1 MENAHQ
7 RMGRLTFVRQSRD
20 SVTDVSVY
28 LEKLVAEAQDD
39 RSATFHLVSV
49 FGGDQE
55 IGAVIA
61 AAQEGLRFQTECG
74 ERRLLGTVGEKPVVY
89 RASLQIPGRKRPV
102 RHAILLSRTFYETTL
117 GANSGARRT
126 VLFDST
132 PEFVLHRLS
141 ARFGLPVLPRW
152 PEWFHHELLRR
163 RDVEPLAG
171 WNCTPIAVKGT
182 KLRMLRLLALGLRRG
197 SIRLSDDCAKILTPD
212 SDDDAPL
219 GLSSRRG
226 Q

>member
-1 MENAHQ
+1 MKNAHQ
-7 RMGRLTFVRQSRD
+7 RMGRLIFVRQTRD

-39 RSATFHLVSV
+39 RSATFHLASV

-61 AAQEGLRFQTECG
+61 AAQEGLRFQVEF
-74 ERRLLGTVGEKPVVY
+74 EDRRLLGTLGEKPVVY

-102 RHAILLSRTFYETTL
+102 RHAILLSRAFYETTL
-117 GANSGARRT
+117 GANSEARNT

-141 ARFGLPVLPRW
+141 ARFGLPVLPHW
-152 PEWFHHELLRR
+152 AEWFSEELHRR
-163 RDVEPLAG
+163 EAIAPMIG
-171 WNCTPIAVKGT
+171 FNCVPAAVQGT
-182 KLRMLRLLALGLRRG
+182 KLRMLRLLSQGLRRKALLVNG
-197 SIRLSDDCAKILTPD
+197 S
-212 SDDDAPL
+212 
-219 GLSSRRG
+219 
-226 Q
+226 

>member
-1 MENAHQ
+1 MENAHL
-7 RMGRLTFVRQSRD
+7 RMGRLTFVRQTRD

-61 AAQEGLRFQTECG
+61 AAQEGLRFQTEFG
-74 ERRLLGTVGEKPVVY
+74 ERRLLGTLGEQPVIY

-117 GANSGARRT
+117 GANSEARKT
-126 VLFDST
+126 VLFDNT

-141 ARFGLPVLPRW
+141 ARFGLPVLP
-152 PEWFHHELLRR
+152 EWSEFLYLELLQRGA
-163 RDVEPLAG
+163 VEPLIG
-171 WNCTPIAVKGT
+171 WNCRPITVKGT
-182 KLRMLRLLALGLRRG
+182 KLRLLRILGQGLRRNMI
-197 SIRLSDDCAKILTPD
+197 SI
-212 SDDDAPL
+212 
-219 GLSSRRG
+219 
-226 Q
+226 

>member
-7 RMGRLTFVRQSRD
+7 RMGRLTFVRQTRD
-20 SVTDVSVY
+20 SVTDVSVH

-74 ERRLLGTVGEKPVVY
+74 ERRLLGTLGEKPAVY

-117 GANSGARRT
+117 GANSEARRT
-126 VLFDST
+126 VLFDSA
-132 PEFVLHRLS
+132 PAFVLHRLS
-141 ARFGLPVLPRW
+141 VRFGLPILPEW
-152 PEWFHHELLRR
+152 AEWFHSEVIRR
-163 RDVEPLAG
+163 GAVEPLVG
-171 WNCTPIAVKGT
+171 WNCTPIVIKGT
-182 KLRMLRLLALGLRRG
+182 KLRMLRLLGQGLRHK
-197 SIRLSDDCAKILTPD
+197 RLAI
-212 SDDDAPL
+212 
-219 GLSSRRG
+219 
-226 Q
+226 

>member
-7 RMGRLTFVRQSRD
+7 RMGRLTFVRQTRD
-20 SVTDVSVY
+20 SVTDVSVH

-74 ERRLLGTVGEKPVVY
+74 ERRLLGTLGEKPVVY

-102 RHAILLSRTFYETTL
+102 RHAILISRSFYETTL
-117 GANSGARRT
+117 GANSEARKT
-126 VLFDST
+126 VLFDNT

-141 ARFGLPVLPRW
+141 ARFGLPIL
-152 PEWFHHELLRR
+152 PEWAGWFSEELRR
-163 RDVEPLAG
+163 RGAIAPLIG
-171 WNCTPIAVKGT
+171 FNCVPATVQGT
-182 KLRMLRLLALGLRRG
+182 KLRLLRLLSQGLRRKTLVVNG
-197 SIRLSDDCAKILTPD
+197 S
-212 SDDDAPL
+212 
-219 GLSSRRG
+219 
-226 Q
+226 

>member
-1 MENAHQ
+1 
-7 RMGRLTFVRQSRD
+7 
-20 SVTDVSVY
+20 VTDVSVY

-74 ERRLLGTVGEKPVVY
+74 ERRLVGTLGEKPVVY
-89 RASLQIPGRKRPV
+89 RASLQIPGRKRPI

-117 GANSGARRT
+117 GANSEARRT
-126 VLFDST
+126 VLFDNT
-132 PEFVLHRLS
+132 PDFVLHRLS
-141 ARFGLPVLPRW
+141 VRFGIPVLP
-152 PEWFHHELLRR
+152 EWANWLHRELTRR
-163 RDVEPLAG
+163 GYIEALFGA
-171 WNCTPIAVKGT
+171 NCVPITVKGN
-182 KLRMLRLLALGLRRG
+182 KLRLLRLLGQGLRQRAIAVG
-197 SIRLSDDCAKILTPD
+197 SPFH
-212 SDDDAPL
+212 
-219 GLSSRRG
+219 